1 MISHPERSCNI
12 EVDFLA
18 KILFSLV
25 SSRALDDCR
34 SPLLQTDSFS
44 PLPLYNLDLSIQRGH
59 ATRHRMAAIVE
70 TKLGTYLKQNLVF
83 K

>member
-44 PLPLYNLDLSIQRGH
+44 PLPLSLNCGPYQ
-59 ATRHRMAAIVE
+59 AINARNAGYV
-70 TKLGTYLKQNLVF
+70 
-83 K
+83 